1 MNEELK
7 SYVRLYK
14 ILEEH
19 VIHLVE
25 TQLTLIFTLLNIS
38 CGCVNKLN
46 C

>member
-7 SYVRLYK
+7 SYVRLHK

-38 CGCVNKLN
+38 CGCVNKLK

>member
-1 MNEELK
+1 MNQEPK

-14 ILEEH
+14 FLEEH
-19 VIHLVE
+19 VIHMVE

-38 CGCVNKLN
+38 CGCVNKLK